1 MRHLHSEDSQVR
13 TRPYRDLPLLRDY
26 SDEELVS
33 LYYEGRPEAFRELY
47 NRYQTRL
54 SRFILRRTGNPER
67 ADDVLQEAWMRV
79 ARHLDWFDTE
89 RRFSTWI
96 YTIVAN
102 LCKNEL
108 RNHARSP
115 MVPFRTLE
123 GRQETESRHLEFGDH
138 SMTPDRLFQKRETRR
153 LVERTVEGLSE
164 NHQRVFRLREMKGK
178 SYQEVAD
185 ILGIQLGTVKSRL
198 HRARAEFAERIRPF
212 VREEYEEV
220 WPTAGHRENGDPG
233 QRRPGLGS

>member
-1 MRHLHSEDSQVR
+1 MRHFDSRDSQLQ
-13 TRPYRDLPLLRDY
+13 TLPHRNVPPLKEI

-33 LYYEGRPEAFRELY
+33 LHYEGRPGAFRELY
-47 NRYQTRL
+47 ERYQARL
-54 SRFILRRTGNPER
+54 SRFILKRTGNPER
-67 ADDVLQEAWMRV
+67 ADDVLQETWVRV

-89 RRFSTWI
+89 RKFSTWI
-96 YTIVAN
+96 YTIAAN

-123 GRQETESRHLEFGDH
+123 GRQQTESRHLEFGDY
-138 SMTPDRLFQKRETRR
+138 SLTPDRLFEKRETRR
-153 LVERTVEGLSE
+153 VVEEAVEKLSE
-164 NHQRVFRLREMKGK
+164 NHRRVFRLREMKGK

-185 ILGIQLGTVKSRL
+185 ILEIRLGTVKSRL

-212 VREEYEEV
+212 VREEYEEI
-220 WPTAGHRENGDPG
+220 WSTAGHQEEEVPVE
-233 QRRPGLGS
+233 

>member
-1 MRHLHSEDSQVR
+1 MRHLDAEDSQLQ
-13 TRPYRDLPLLRDY
+13 TMPPRDLPLLKDL

-33 LYYEGRPEAFRELY
+33 LHYEGRPGAFRELY
-47 NRYQTRL
+47 NRYQVRL

-67 ADDVLQEAWMRV
+67 ADDVLQETWMRV

-89 RRFSTWI
+89 RKFSTWI
-96 YTIVAN
+96 YTITAN

-123 GRQETESRHLEFGDH
+123 AQQDVYSGELEFGDY

-153 LVERTVEGLSE
+153 VVEEAVEKLSE
-164 NHQRVFRLREMKGK
+164 NHQRVFRLREMRGK

-185 ILGIQLGTVKSRL
+185 ILGIRLGTVKSRL
-198 HRARAEFAERIRPF
+198 HRARAEFAERIGPF
-212 VREEYEEV
+212 VKEEGPAD
-220 WPTAGHRENGDPG
+220 WFAGGN
-233 QRRPGLGS
+233 

>member
-1 MRHLHSEDSQVR
+1 MRHLDSDDPELQTIPR
-13 TRPYRDLPLLRDY
+13 RDLPLLKDL
-26 SDEELVS
+26 SDEELVT
-33 LYYEGRPEAFRELY
+33 LHYEGRPGAFRELY
-47 NRYQTRL
+47 NRYRRRL
-54 SRFILRRTGNPER
+54 SHFILKRTGNPER
-67 ADDVLQEAWMRV
+67 ADDVLQETWMRV

-96 YTIVAN
+96 YTITAN

-123 GRQETESRHLEFGDH
+123 SQQDKVSGHLEFGDD
-138 SMTPDRLFQKRETRR
+138 SMTPDRLFHRRETRR
-153 LVERTVEGLSE
+153 VVEQAVEELSE

-185 ILGIQLGTVKSRL
+185 ILGIRLGTVKSRL
-198 HRARAEFAERIRPF
+198 HRARQEFAERIRPF
-212 VREEYEEV
+212 VQEDAPEE
-220 WPTAGHRENGDPG
+220 WFFGGN
-233 QRRPGLGS
+233 

>member
-1 MRHLHSEDSQVR
+1 MRHLDSEDSQLQ
-13 TRPYRDLPLLRDY
+13 TLPHRDLPLLKDL

-33 LYYEGRPEAFRELY
+33 LHYEGRPGAFRELY
-47 NRYQTRL
+47 YRYQARL
-54 SRFILRRTGNPER
+54 SRFILKRTGNPER
-67 ADDVLQEAWMRV
+67 ADDVLQETWVRV

-89 RRFSTWI
+89 RKFSTWI
-96 YTIVAN
+96 YTIAAN

-123 GRQETESRHLEFGDH
+123 GRQETESRHLEFGDY

-164 NHQRVFRLREMKGK
+164 NHQRVFRLREMRGK

-185 ILGIQLGTVKSRL
+185 ILGIRLGTVKSRL

-220 WPTAGHRENGDPG
+220 WPTSANQEEGVPVERG
-233 QRRPGLGS
+233 PGLGS